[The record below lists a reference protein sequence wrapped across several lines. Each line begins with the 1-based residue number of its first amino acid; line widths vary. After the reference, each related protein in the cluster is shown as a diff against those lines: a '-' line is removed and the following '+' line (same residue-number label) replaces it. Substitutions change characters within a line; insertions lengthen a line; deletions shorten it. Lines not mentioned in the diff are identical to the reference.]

1 MRLLGIKDIMREY
14 GVGRVTATR
23 WARACGLKRK
33 KGQTYFVSKEALD
46 KWLNGT
52 E

>member
-23 WARACGLKRK
+23 WARACSVKRT
-33 KGQTYFVSKEALD
+33 KGQTYKVSAEALE
-46 KWLNGT
+46 KWLKGT
-52 E
+52 D